1 MTSTVDD
8 VSIEIAA
15 LRKTFNGKAA
25 VDGVDLAVKR
35 GETLVLLGPS
45 GCGKTTTM
53 RSIVG
58 LEDPDE
64 GRIAIDGRVVFDAA
78 KRLNIPANER
88 GIGMVFQSYAIWP
101 HMTVRENVAFPLRIQ
116 KVPRQEADE
125 RVEQTL
131 ELLGLAALGPRPAS
145 LLSGGQMQRVALAR
159 SVAMRPR
166 VLVLDEPLSNLD
178 ARLRERLRIELK
190 ELHQALETTS
200 IYVTH
205 DQGEAL
211 ALADRVGVMHEG
223 KIVQLTDPVDLYRRP
238 ATQFVADFLGA
249 TNFFP
254 GTLASGADGSACS
267 VRLGTAD
274 DKSAPVL
281 RTSYPSRGA
290 VGDQVTASVRPEAV
304 GIATASTGEPAGENG
319 VDGVVAVASFMGEYT
334 QYVVE
339 TLSGQRVQIKRTTD
353 ADPLSR
359 GTKVRLTFPP
369 AAIRIFDTEGL
380 SWR

>member
-1 MTSTVDD
+1 MSTPSPEVA
-8 VSIEIAA
+8 VEITG
-15 LRKTFNGKAA
+15 LRKVFNGKAA
-25 VDGVDLAVKR
+25 VDGVDLSVRR

-64 GRIAIDGRVVFDAA
+64 GRITIEGRVVFDAA
-78 KRLNIPANER
+78 KRLHIPANER

-101 HMTVRENVAFPLRIQ
+101 HMTVRENVQFPLKIQ
-116 KVPRQEADE
+116 KVSKREATE
-125 RVEQTL
+125 RVDQTL
-131 ELLGLAALGPRPAS
+131 ALLGLTELAPRPAS

-159 SVAMRPR
+159 SLAMRPS

-190 ELHQALETTS
+190 ELHQSLQTTS
-200 IYVTH
+200 LYVTH

-211 ALADRVGVMHEG
+211 ALADRIGVMHEG

-249 TNFFP
+249 TNFLP
-254 GTLASGADGSACS
+254 GVLAADGDTAGIVLTGDGDTSA
-267 VRLGTAD
+267 VI
-274 DKSAPVL
+274 
-281 RTSYPSRGA
+281 RTGYPPRGA
-290 VGDQVTASVRPEAV
+290 AGDQVTLSIRPEAV
-304 GIATASTGEPAGENG
+304 GIAPVTGGEPA
-319 VDGVVAVASFMGEYT
+319 VDNVVEGMVAVASFMGDHT

-339 TLSGQRVQIKRTTD
+339 AATGHRIQVKRIGD
-353 ADPLSR
+353 VDLLER

-369 AAIRIFDTEGL
+369 AAVRVFDREGL
-380 SWR
+380 TWH

>member
-1 MTSTVDD
+1 MTSADAN
-8 VSIEIAA
+8 VSVEITA

-25 VDGVDLAVKR
+25 VDGVDLSVR
-35 GETLVLLGPS
+35 QGETLVLLGPS

-64 GRIAIDGRVVFDAA
+64 GRITIDGRVVFDSS
-78 KRLNIPANER
+78 KRLHIPANER

-101 HMTVRENVAFPLRIQ
+101 HMTVRQNVQFSLKIQ
-116 KVPRQEADE
+116 KLAKRESDE
-125 RVEQTL
+125 RVDRTL
-131 ELLGLAALGPRPAS
+131 ELLGLTELGPRPAS

-159 SVAMRPR
+159 SLAMRPS

-190 ELHQALETTS
+190 ELHESLKTTS

-211 ALADRVGVMHEG
+211 ALADRIGVMHDG
-223 KIVQLTDPVDLYRRP
+223 KIVQLTDPVTLYRRP

-249 TNFFP
+249 TNFLP
-254 GTLASGADGSACS
+254 GVLATGKDGTGCGVRWGTDDGQSAATVQTTC
-267 VRLGTAD
+267 
-274 DKSAPVL
+274 PM
-281 RTSYPSRGA
+281 RGA
-290 VGDQVTASVRPEAV
+290 VGDKVTLSIRPEAI
-304 GIATASTGEPAGENG
+304 GIAAAGGEPAADNTVE
-319 VDGVVAVASFMGEYT
+319 GVVAVASFMGDHT

-339 TLSGQRVQIKRTTD
+339 SSAGQRIQVKRTGND
-353 ADPLSR
+353 DLLER
-359 GTKVRLTFPP
+359 GTKVRLTLPP
-369 AAIRIFDTEGL
+369 AAVRVFDIEGQA
-380 SWR
+380 WY